1 MSYGDLFLMLSGLF
15 LIIFFSIMAAR
26 VEQKMWE
33 KCRRDESRLR
43 LQQQITMGKSHCR

>member
-1 MSYGDLFLMLSGLF
+1 MYYGDLILILIGFF
-15 LIIFFSIMAAR
+15 LIILFSIMAAR
-26 VEQKMWE
+26 VEQKMWR